1 MVKYGI
7 IVFVRFLNIPNR
19 KEIPELKI
27 GNVHIEFRY
36 QVIYIFLAVLGVMLV
51 YSYYISKRQT
61 EPVVTALM
69 FHSVNPKGPAGEE
82 EDSLVITP
90 EKLDLDLEYLKQQGY
105 RFIGAD
111 QMVELLTGPDT
122 REANSHRCV
131 LVTFDDG
138 YRDNYLHA
146 YPVLKR
152 QSVKAVINIV
162 VHYVERYDLV
172 IPNRYLLW
180 RHINEM
186 RKSGIIQIGSHTYNS
201 HKYDRL
207 EYGEGPVMAG
217 RRVIEGK
224 VETYSDYQNRIRL
237 DLSNSVR
244 YIRKGTGKFPM
255 VIAFPYGKASPEAER
270 IARDIGFKVQM
281 GIKPGA
287 NTDSRDL
294 QNLKRITVKCSCTP
308 EQLEERLRYY
318 IGARLL
324 LP

>member
-1 MVKYGI
+1 M
-7 IVFVRFLNIPNR
+7 
-19 KEIPELKI
+19 KI
-27 GNVHIEFRY
+27 GNVHVEFRY
-36 QVIYIFLAVLGVMLV
+36 QVIYIFLVVLAVIVGC
-51 YSYYISKRQT
+51 SYYISQRKAK
-61 EPVVTALM
+61 PVVTALM
-69 FHSVNPKGPAGEE
+69 FHSVNPKGPSYKE

-90 EKLDLDLEYLKQQGY
+90 DKLNLDLEYLKRQGY
-105 RFIGAD
+105 RFIDTD
-111 QMVELLTGPDT
+111 QMVDLLSGWDN
-122 REANSHRCV
+122 REPNSHKYI

-162 VHYVERYDLV
+162 VHYVERYDLA

-186 RKSGIIQIGSHTYNS
+186 RKSGIIQVGSHTYNS
-201 HKYDRL
+201 HQYGRL
-207 EYGEGPVMAG
+207 EYGDGPMMAG
-217 RRVIEGK
+217 RRVTEGK
-224 VETYSDYQNRIRL
+224 VETYTEYQNRIRL

-244 YIRKGTGKFPM
+244 YIKKGTGEFPTA
-255 VIAFPYGKASPEAER
+255 IAFPYGKASPDAER
-270 IARDIGFKVQM
+270 IAGDMGFKVQM

-287 NTDSRDL
+287 NTDFTDL
-294 QNLKRITVKCSCTP
+294 QSLKRIAVKCSYTP